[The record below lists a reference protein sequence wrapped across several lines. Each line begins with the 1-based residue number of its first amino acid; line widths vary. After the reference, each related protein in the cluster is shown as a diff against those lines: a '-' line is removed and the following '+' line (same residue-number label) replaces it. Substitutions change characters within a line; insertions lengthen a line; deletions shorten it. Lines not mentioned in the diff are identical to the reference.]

1 MRRYVLI
8 ACGFLLLALG
18 AVGIVIPVLP
28 TTPFVLL
35 AAGCFSAS
43 SPKAYRF
50 LTRNRFFG
58 PYIEHYKAG
67 GGISKAAKA
76 RGIIVLW
83 VLLTVS
89 AVLADKLWLY
99 LLLSAV
105 GIGVTLHLL
114 TIKTRLP
121 ASPVL
126 PCDEKTNNQRNIGT
140 RENRRQ

>member
-1 MRRYVLI
+1 MKRYILI
-8 ACGFLLLALG
+8 ACGVALLALG

-50 LTRNRFFG
+50 LVRNRFFG
-58 PYIEHYKAG
+58 PYIAHYRSG
-67 GGISKAAKA
+67 GGISRAAKA

-83 VLLTVS
+83 LLLIVS

-114 TIKTRLP
+114 LIKTRQP
-121 ASPVL
+121 ENPVL
-126 PCDEKTNNQRNIGT
+126 PCDEKPKNPGNNGVHNV
-140 RENRRQ
+140 

>member
-1 MRRYVLI
+1 MKRILLI
-8 ACGFLLLALG
+8 VCGSISLALG
-18 AVGIVIPVLP
+18 AVGVIIPVLP

-50 LTRNRFFG
+50 LLRSRFFG
-58 PYIEHYKAG
+58 PYIEHYRNG

-89 AVLADKLWLY
+89 GIVVGKLWLVPV
-99 LLLSAV
+99 LAAV

-114 TIKTRLP
+114 LIKTKADTPQPGSGLP
-121 ASPVL
+121 
-126 PCDEKTNNQRNIGT
+126 NG
-140 RENRRQ
+140 NRADSD